1 MTWAIFRNQDFIN
14 KSDIRCRIKSIDDE
28 TVKLQKDLKDK
39 DDVSQVKHLFL
50 LLQNWD
56 TPFVYEAAL
65 LQLDFFSEK
74 QKDKIFELLNESI
87 NSLKITSEPPPYK
100 KEHSNFY
107 VLTLLSKTL
116 CDERLADTMAKL
128 SKSDNKYT
136 AEKASDALPWL
147 KSKIKYPIKY
157 IELYRSFESRS

>member
-74 QKDKIFELLNESI
+74 EFEPQGVSVFLEKIKNEAKIKKVEYQQSFNRNLFFLDLTDGDKIKIALNES
-87 NSLKITSEPPPYK
+87 K
-100 KEHSNFY
+100 
-107 VLTLLSKTL
+107 
-116 CDERLADTMAKL
+116 
-128 SKSDNKYT
+128 
-136 AEKASDALPWL
+136 
-147 KSKIKYPIKY
+147 
-157 IELYRSFESRS
+157 